1 MSYYILTPALVKSR
15 GPELCH
21 QFCNA
26 FNQINNDKKC
36 YIAYTEGVDDTL
48 KIVDEEC
55 LPPFEKYETEHVHS
69 IEDIFRDEDAVIIIN
84 EMQTNSLNLF
94 PKQKKVIWWM
104 SVDNYFRS
112 KSDENTK
119 LIKEKADF
127 HLVQSFYAMEF
138 VKNTFNI
145 EDNKVMYLGDYIS
158 EEYGQFLFPGEL
170 RKNRGVYNPH
180 KGFEYAKKI
189 IDRCSDIEWIPLENM
204 AEKQMIL
211 NMQLAKIYIDFGHH
225 PGMDRIPREAALCGC
240 CIVTNRDGSAAYSE
254 DVPIDDEYKFE
265 NVTEQIDEIAAL
277 LESICENYNM
287 HSTKF
292 DDYRVFI
299 NAQKDQF
306 KEDVAKFS
314 KIKL

>member
-1 MSYYILTPALVKSR
+1 MSYYILTPALVKSG

-158 EEYGQFLFPGEL
+158 E
-170 RKNRGVYNPH
+170 
-180 KGFEYAKKI
+180 
-189 IDRCSDIEWIPLENM
+189 
-204 AEKQMIL
+204 
-211 NMQLAKIYIDFGHH
+211 
-225 PGMDRIPREAALCGC
+225 
-240 CIVTNRDGSAAYSE
+240 
-254 DVPIDDEYKFE
+254 
-265 NVTEQIDEIAAL
+265 
-277 LESICENYNM
+277 
-287 HSTKF
+287 
-292 DDYRVFI
+292 
-299 NAQKDQF
+299 
-306 KEDVAKFS
+306 
-314 KIKL
+314 